1 MEQLKKAEKMLFIQN
16 KLGYSFVLL
25 YLVFNTAY
33 TIKILNSMTPNRFIS
48 IEVMLN
54 ILLSLFVFLAA
65 VKIKNYSV
73 KWAYVIVG
81 LGVFE
86 FVRILLIP
94 NNINGSNLLYL
105 TVTLILAGVFALIGG
120 YVTIQKT
127 KLRNQVIE
135 QNTKKLV

>member
-16 KLGYSFVLL
+16 KLGYTFVLL

-33 TIKILNSMTPNRFIS
+33 TIKILNSMTPNRFIA

-54 ILLSLFVFLAA
+54 IVLSLLAFLAA
-65 VKIKNYSV
+65 VKIKNYLV
-73 KWAYVIVG
+73 QWAYVIVG

-94 NNINGSNLLYL
+94 NSISGSNLRYL
-105 TVTLILAGVFALIGG
+105 IVTLALAGVFALIGS
-120 YVTIQKT
+120 YITIQKN